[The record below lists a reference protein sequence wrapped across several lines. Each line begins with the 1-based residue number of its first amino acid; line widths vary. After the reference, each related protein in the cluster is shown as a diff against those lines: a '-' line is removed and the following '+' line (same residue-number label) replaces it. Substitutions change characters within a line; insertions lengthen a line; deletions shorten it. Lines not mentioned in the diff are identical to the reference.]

1 MAMAFLAAAPTK
13 ALAVALF
20 NFSIIT
26 PRGKHTSAACASV
39 AHKQHGTVGTPRS
52 LRACAVVTRQV
63 PTRNACQRK
72 VVFGKG
78 QCFGNAGGALRVGST
93 GTARLQVRV
102 VAAAAAHASSD
113 AGNAHRP
120 NAGNAHNTKQHS
132 YKYSYGPL
140 QSDPPLPRLAG
151 ALGSFSRIAAFI
163 VAALLMLITRAKP
176 SLAGAAQSVV
186 NGVVEPVI
194 VETVKTDSTGAVIG
208 TVVLLV
214 VYGFFAI
221 SETAITT
228 LWPWKVREISDQE
241 GPDSPFT
248 LLRKDI
254 TRFLTTI
261 LIGSTFSSIGSAAL
275 ATEAALGLYG
285 EAGVGYVTIALTL
298 VTLVMCEI
306 APKSYAVQHATQV
319 ARAVIRP
326 IAAMSVLVYPLGRIC
341 TGLVNAFFKLMNI
354 QGSAEPFVSEEE
366 LKLVLS
372 GAAKSGQVD
381 VGEQE
386 MIQNVLDMGETPVR
400 EVMTPLVNVVGVEKH
415 ASLQD
420 LRNLYRKHKYSRVP
434 VYDDRVDNIVGVVNS
449 MRMLDF
455 ENLDDASLKNTKIS
469 KLPGFGESPYF
480 VPESMSVVKL
490 MRELLARK
498 THMCIVVNEFGG
510 TIGIATFEDCVEEI
524 VGEIYDETDT
534 PDECESNETFITAV
548 GDGVYDVDYRC
559 DVEDL
564 ADRVGVDIPRSA
576 LYDTVGGFTCD
587 CFDHIP
593 EVGETMLITLPIKAS
608 ASSWDEIGGDDDGR
622 GGTEHD
628 QRSGSLGVDNGVYEK
643 DADSQK
649 NVEKDTRDTGY
660 GMCPVRLTVTDGD
673 QKMVRSV
680 RVRVGDA
687 ALVENVVES
696 SRLRLDFGL
705 SVLTSRDDGQGSPR
719 VSLDDGDAVDIGVDA
734 KGKRLLPGDSTT
746 LPVPR

>member
-13 ALAVALF
+13 ALAVAVF

-120 NAGNAHNTKQHS
+120 NAGNAHNTKQHW

-261 LIGSTFSSIGSAAL
+261 LIGSTFSSIGSAGTAFPFPNPGTR
-275 ATEAALGLYG
+275 AFAQTK
-285 EAGVGYVTIALTL
+285 LTL
-298 VTLVMCEI
+298 SVIHQPWPRKRRLVCTAKVRI
-306 APKSYAVQHATQV
+306 A
-319 ARAVIRP
+319 
-326 IAAMSVLVYPLGRIC
+326 C
-341 TGLVNAFFKLMNI
+341 TESRL
-354 QGSAEPFVSEEE
+354 
-366 LKLVLS
+366 
-372 GAAKSGQVD
+372 
-381 VGEQE
+381 
-386 MIQNVLDMGETPVR
+386 PV
-400 EVMTPLVNVVGVEKH
+400 
-415 ASLQD
+415 
-420 LRNLYRKHKYSRVP
+420 
-434 VYDDRVDNIVGVVNS
+434 
-449 MRMLDF
+449 F
-455 ENLDDASLKNTKIS
+455 
-469 KLPGFGESPYF
+469 PY
-480 VPESMSVVKL
+480 K
-490 MRELLARK
+490 
-498 THMCIVVNEFGG
+498 
-510 TIGIATFEDCVEEI
+510 
-524 VGEIYDETDT
+524 TDT
-534 PDECESNETFITAV
+534 FFYWYQP
-548 GDGVYDVDYRC
+548 GWG
-559 DVEDL
+559 
-564 ADRVGVDIPRSA
+564 
-576 LYDTVGGFTCD
+576 
-587 CFDHIP
+587 
-593 EVGETMLITLPIKAS
+593 TL
-608 ASSWDEIGGDDDGR
+608 
-622 GGTEHD
+622 
-628 QRSGSLGVDNGVYEK
+628 Q
-643 DADSQK
+643 
-649 NVEKDTRDTGY
+649 
-660 GMCPVRLTVTDGD
+660 
-673 QKMVRSV
+673 
-680 RVRVGDA
+680 
-687 ALVENVVES
+687 
-696 SRLRLDFGL
+696 
-705 SVLTSRDDGQGSPR
+705 SP
-719 VSLDDGDAVDIGVDA
+719 
-734 KGKRLLPGDSTT
+734 
-746 LPVPR
+746 